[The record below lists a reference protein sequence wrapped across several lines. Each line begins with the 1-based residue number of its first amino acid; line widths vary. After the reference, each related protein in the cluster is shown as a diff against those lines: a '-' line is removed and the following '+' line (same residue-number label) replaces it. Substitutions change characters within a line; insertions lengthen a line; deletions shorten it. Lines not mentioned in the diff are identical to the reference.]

1 MSIASKQDGLPIPA
15 LQRSGNSRLRR
26 LLPPAE
32 LWRWASGKR
41 VSRFIVG
48 ESRSRRWLQQLLR
61 KEAAAAKSV

>member
-1 MSIASKQDGLPIPA
+1 MTPNPQVEGSAE
-15 LQRSGNSRLRR
+15 QRSRCSVPVALRAPA
-26 LLPPAE
+26 PPH
-32 LWRWASGKR
+32 LQRWASGKR